1 MSIVTYDEILSRFSA
16 VGDYGNTVV
25 TSHYLLYAENHV
37 NGLLAGHFTVP
48 FSSNNLTAKDLVIEL
63 TYLRCGD
70 LKVGELEKRYDM
82 FQRRIDALRN
92 GDEVMMTSSGETMVA
107 GGTLI
112 PTSNTEDYTPVF
124 GVSDTELSQVDPDQ
138 IEDEE
143 DERETW

>member
-1 MSIVTYDEILSRFSA
+1 MSIVTYDELESRFSR
-16 VGDYGNTVV
+16 VSDYGQTVV

-48 FSSNNLTAKDLVIEL
+48 FSSNNLTAKDLIIEL

-70 LKVGELEKRYDM
+70 LKISELEKREKM
-82 FQRRIDALRN
+82 FMNRIEALRN
-92 GDEVMMTSSGETMVA
+92 GDEVMMTSSGDMMIA
-107 GGTLI
+107 GGTLV

-124 GVSDTELSQVDPDQ
+124 GMSDAELSEVDPDQ

-143 DERETW
+143 DGRDLW